1 MNTEE
6 FTKEKRYGDLLG
18 TCSRCSTVMKGSTR
32 LIFGI
37 LPVSGWVM

>member
-6 FTKEKRYGDLLG
+6 FTKDKQYRDLLG
-18 TCSRCSTVMKGSTR
+18 TYSRYSTVMNGPTR